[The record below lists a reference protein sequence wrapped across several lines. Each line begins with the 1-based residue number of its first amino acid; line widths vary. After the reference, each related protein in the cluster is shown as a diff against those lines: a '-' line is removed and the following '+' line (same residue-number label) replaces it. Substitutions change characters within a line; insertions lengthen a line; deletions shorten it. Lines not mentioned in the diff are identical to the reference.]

1 MNVAELLSNFQQL
14 LNDIENCKTNKVMYG
29 VRMDE
34 NFKKYIKHFIKVVL
48 FTNGNYGHIIV
59 DKRNIYLRMYNF
71 IENYFKDSQIQI
83 SNHNNSVYTWNE
95 AHKYQNI
102 ENINFE
108 DYLISNQWTF
118 TDGYQV
124 VNFQFSKNNQFN
136 KIRITCIRI
145 KNRWENT
152 YRYEVVISFIGNV
165 RILSIPYSTYR
176 SINNNDLESA
186 YRDMIDIYK
195 NNKNMFNNFIY
206 SYRYNRHDYLIC
218 YSIYKNLEF
227 KNDLVSKLCNKFSK
241 IRFSNLISAKDGA
254 L

>member
-59 DKRNIYLRMYNF
+59 DKRNIYLRIYNF

-83 SNHNNSVYTWNE
+83 SNYYDTIYTWNE
-95 AHKYQNI
+95 EHKYQNI

-108 DYLISNQWTF
+108 DYLISNKWAF
-118 TDGYQV
+118 MDNCKA

-136 KIRITCIRI
+136 KIHIACIRI
-145 KNRWENT
+145 KNRWLDA

-165 RILSIPYSTYR
+165 HMLSIPYSIYR

-186 YRDMIDIYK
+186 YRDMINIYK
-195 NNKNMFNNFIY
+195 NNKNMFDNFIY
-206 SYRYNRHDYLIC
+206 SYRYGQPDYLIC

-241 IRFSNLISAKDGA
+241 IRFSNLTLAKDDT